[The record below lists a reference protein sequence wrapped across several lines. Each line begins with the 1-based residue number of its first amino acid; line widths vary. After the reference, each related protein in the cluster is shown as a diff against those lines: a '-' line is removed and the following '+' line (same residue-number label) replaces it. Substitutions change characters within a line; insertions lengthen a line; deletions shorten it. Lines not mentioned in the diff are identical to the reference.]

1 MILAGIEFAV
11 GGMIAIGALWVLG
24 WIVFIAIA
32 MVEGMVEGR
41 KKTQ

>member
-1 MILAGIEFAV
+1 MILASIELAV
-11 GGMIAIGALWVLG
+11 GAMIAIGALWLLG
-24 WIVFIAIA
+24 WILFIAIA

>member
-1 MILAGIEFAV
+1 VILTGIEFAV
-11 GGMIAIGALWVLG
+11 GAMIAIGALWVLG

-41 KKTQ
+41 KKTR